1 MTDKIKISKPI
12 LVEGKYDKIKLESIL
27 DAYIITTDGFNVF
40 KNDEKVALIKKI
52 SEKDGIIVITD
63 SDGAG
68 LVIRN
73 YINSILP
80 KNKVT
85 HLYIPEIYGKEKRK
99 SAPSKSGL
107 IGVEGV
113 DADKI
118 RKIFMPL
125 HDDNKL
131 LSKTNP
137 PKITKRDFYIH
148 GLSGTDNSSEKRKKI
163 TKSLGF
169 PTNMSANSLLDALN
183 MLYTYDEYLMLIKDI
198 IN

>member
-40 KNDEKVALIKKI
+40 KNDEKTVLIRKL
-52 SEKDGIIVITD
+52 SEKNGIIVITD

-85 HLYIPEIYGKEKRK
+85 HLYIPEIHGKEKRK
-99 SAPSKSGL
+99 SVPSKSGL

-113 DADKI
+113 EADTL
-118 RKIFMPL
+118 RKIFSPL
-125 HDDNKL
+125 REDNT
-131 LSKTNP
+131 SVSRTDSR
-137 PKITKRDFYIH
+137 KITKRDFYID
-148 GLSGTDNSSEKRKKI
+148 GLSGTDNSSEKRKQI
-163 TKSLGF
+163 AKSLGF